1 MTPTTDEF
9 QQEAERFVA
18 EFAQGWAGLD
28 VEEFIAY
35 FCARFDPEIRL
46 SQPLASD
53 GVGHEALRKQFRRL
67 FTLIP
72 DISGTVQRWAA
83 RDGTVFIELELTG
96 TLGGKRIAW
105 TACDVVV
112 LRNGVAVERR
122 SFFDPGRLLLAI
134 LRRPSAWPRLLR
146 SAVGRSSHRSGE
158 SSWLSQIP
166 QQLAAVPT
174 GALTGR
180 RGGGAGRP
188 GARRGRPPR
197 RRTPPRAGPE

>member
-1 MTPTTDEF
+1 MPTAGEF

-18 EFAQGWAGLD
+18 EFAQGWAEPD

-35 FCARFDPEIRL
+35 FCARFDPEVRL

-53 GVGHEALRKQFRRL
+53 GVGHDALRKQFRRL

-72 DISGTVQRWAA
+72 DISGTVRRWAA
-83 RDGTVFIELELTG
+83 REGTVFIELELTG

-112 LRNGVAVERR
+112 LRDGVVMERR
-122 SFFDPGRLLLAI
+122 SFFDPGRLLLVV

-158 SSWLSQIP
+158 SSGRSDR
-166 QQLAAVPT
+166 AA
-174 GALTGR
+174 AS
-180 RGGGAGRP
+180 RGGPVPVVHRAAGPAR
-188 GARRGRPPR
+188 RRGRARLAARQLRGR
-197 RRTPPRAGPE
+197 R